1 MIRLLARLFRPR
13 RRVLD
18 LPALCPRQYT
28 LDEVR
33 AALSGQREDPKVQAM
48 LQILAMTRT
57 IYLEQAQKA
66 AQSRAANLY
75 EHGGMASIE
84 DTLAEL
90 FNALNAQPASD
101 DLKAYFPNK

>member
-18 LPALCPRQYT
+18 LPALCPRKFT

-33 AALSGQREDPKVQAM
+33 AALSGHREDPKVQAI

-66 AQSRAANLY
+66 AQAGGTTHY
-75 EHGGMASIE
+75 DHGGMAAIE

-90 FNALNAQPASD
+90 FNILNATPASD
-101 DLKAYFPNK
+101 DLKAYFPNT